1 MIVRFAKAGRKP
13 YSTMSNR
20 IVNALGKLTDAVR
33 SLNIRRRVRQYR
45 FVNLYVEMD
54 IYIYIHIYLFEK
66 I

>member
-1 MIVRFAKAGRKP
+1 
-13 YSTMSNR
+13 MSNR

-33 SLNIRRRVRQYR
+33 SLNIRSRVRQYR

-54 IYIYIHIYLFEK
+54 IYTYLF